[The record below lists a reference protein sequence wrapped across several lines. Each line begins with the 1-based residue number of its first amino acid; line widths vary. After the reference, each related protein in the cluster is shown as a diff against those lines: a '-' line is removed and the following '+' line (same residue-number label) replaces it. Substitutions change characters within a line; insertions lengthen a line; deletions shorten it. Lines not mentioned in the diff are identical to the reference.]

1 MDKIVSKYW
10 VWFIKSPPL
19 KQRFEIEKLEFV
31 EFETV
36 TEVFDMDSFDSIFK
50 SEFRKET
57 VKIILKLLALLE

>member
-1 MDKIVSKYW
+1 